1 MADIDKKALIDEGCN
16 LLNEAIAEIRKAQKL
31 FKKCGIE
38 FCDNVDISDIKSWN
52 SGANI
57 QIFSGISKF
66 EKIIGASGYF
76 RNDCSTGKPDISQKY
91 LDYKNLVFLQLGKE
105 KTSRQAK
112 FYFR

>member
-16 LLNEAIAEIRKAQKL
+16 LLNEAIAEMRKAQKL

-38 FCDNVDISDIKSWN
+38 FCDNVDISDIESWRC
-52 SGANI
+52 GANI

-66 EKIIGASGYF
+66 EKIIGASGCF
-76 RNDCSTGKPDISQKY
+76 RNDYITGKPDTSRKY
-91 LDYKNLVFLQLGKE
+91 LDYKNLVFLQLGKK
-105 KTSRQAK
+105 KTSQQAK

>member
-1 MADIDKKALIDEGCN
+1 MAVIDKKALIDEGCN
-16 LLNEAIAEIRKAQKL
+16 LLNEAIAEMRKAQEL

-38 FCDNVDISDIKSWN
+38 LCDNVDISDIKSCN

-76 RNDCSTGKPDISQKY
+76 RNDCITGKPDISLKY